1 MGIQRE
7 TMFIKFKFNNITRKV
22 KLSEDCTIEAL
33 KESAEKLFGSEAKNC
48 DYLYEDSDS
57 ELVSIVE
64 TADVV
69 TCFEETN
76 ELGKRSAVVILKPA
90 NASFGVRA
98 RSISQKK
105 KVEKCIRNQAKDLA
119 EKEFMVVN
127 SNTSS
132 SEDTDELEQSTA
144 SIKDEIKTVDKIM
157 DKFAKKIEEKKAKK
171 IAKLEKKF
179 KEQQKKLEKKL
190 AKQEKKRED
199 KRNKHKHNRGR
210 FGGRGHCKGKGRGMP
225 EFVKLMIEQKQS
237 YEAETDQKWPKLRT
251 IFRDFKESHPE
262 FRRNPHLN
270 AKLLESVGPK
280 ITELL
285 NAEAEKLKQEH
296 ADLIEQGEKNREA
309 IRAKREEF
317 IAQKQ

>member
-105 KVEKCIRNQAKDLA
+105 KIEKCIRNQAKDLA

-199 KRNKHKHNRGR
+199 KRNKHQHKHNRGR

-225 EFVKLMIEQKQS
+225 EFVKLMIE
-237 YEAETDQKWPKLRT
+237 LRT

-296 ADLIEQGEKNREA
+296 ADLIEQGEKNRE
-309 IRAKREEF
+309 
-317 IAQKQ
+317 